1 MTGTKEQ
8 IVAGHHM
15 RIDTVSSKPKHV
27 PIVVANP
34 TTATAVGRPAG
45 FWGAELRYPYYELT
59 EQGVQVTNASP
70 EHGSGDLLCQFRLT
84 NQRCQSKL
92 TGMDIEKLSM

>member
-1 MTGTKEQ
+1 
-8 IVAGHHM
+8 M

-34 TTATAVGRPAG
+34 TTATAVGRPTG
-45 FWGAELRYPYYELT
+45 FWGAELTYPYYGLT

-70 EHGSGDLLCQFRLT
+70 EHGKVQMDLLSDSRDP
-84 NQRCQSKL
+84 SKWPRG
-92 TGMDIEKLSM
+92 T